1 MVTTSSSENAQ
12 PSDST
17 RHATLARPVADE
29 DDEPPSSGPHQGLSQ
44 VNRSTRDGRRSIS
57 SFPEVKSQD
66 TLGFNEKPTD
76 IEEGGAHGLHNPY
89 GQGVPAFGEEL
100 SRQRTR
106 RADPLDA
113 PIARTPWHRNLFKI
127 SKKSKLRTL
136 FTNPNDIGPRPTS
149 MESLKTTITYS
160 YLNLLLLFIPV
171 SWGLHYSDQNS
182 TLVFVFSC
190 LAIVPLAA
198 LLGLGTEQI
207 ALTTSQSVGGLL
219 NATLGN
225 VVELIIGAVALSKVR
240 QMSIDCREI
249 HLCCG

>member
-1 MVTTSSSENAQ
+1 MNKSAQDGQQSS
-12 PSDST
+12 
-17 RHATLARPVADE
+17 
-29 DDEPPSSGPHQGLSQ
+29 
-44 VNRSTRDGRRSIS
+44 S
-57 SFPEVKSQD
+57 SFPDVKSRD
-66 TLGFNEKPTD
+66 TLEFNEKPTD
-76 IEEGGAHGLHNPY
+76 IEQGGANGLQSQY
-89 GQGVPAFGEEL
+89 GQDGPAFGEEL
-100 SRQRTR
+100 NGQRIKEID
-106 RADPLDA
+106 ALDTA
-113 PIARTPWHRNLFKI
+113 GVGKPWHRNLFKI

-136 FTNPNDIGPRPTS
+136 FTNPNDIGPRPTA

-225 VVELIIGAVALSKVR
+225 VVELIIGAVALSKVCLDH
-240 QMSIDCREI
+240 MSGRGAII
-249 HLCCG
+249 YLFS